1 MASLEKHYIRLFA
14 NLDFICYIEIMIHS
28 IKGLIPLV
36 IFIAI
41 VSVSW
46 LSGFVFQKWV
56 FSYLHKLSKKT
67 SWKWDDIVVQAL
79 NKVIIPWFLIAG
91 IFIAARMVGLPLYIT
106 QPLEKILLVIIVISI
121 TWLLLKI
128 TIDLVQMHMETIAEK
143 LPNTSLL
150 VSFVRWLILIMGG
163 LTLLQVL
170 GISITPVLTTLGI
183 GGLAVAL
190 ALQDTLKNF
199 FSGIQI
205 IASKQLK
212 PGDFVRLDTG
222 DEGYVMDVTWRNT
235 TIRTISNNTV
245 VIPNAKLADAVITNY
260 YLPQK
265 EIAVRVEVGVSYSSN
280 LEEVEK
286 VTKEVAEKVMNEVA
300 GIDFFEPIIR
310 FHTFGDSSINFTV
323 IMRANEVIDQ
333 YLVKHEF
340 IKRLHKRYNEE
351 GIEIPFPISTIYL
364 RKDQE

>member
-1 MASLEKHYIRLFA
+1 MKIIMAHSTK
-14 NLDFICYIEIMIHS
+14 DIMP
-28 IKGLIPLV
+28 LIV
-36 IFIAI
+36 FTVI
-41 VSVSW
+41 VSLSW
-46 LSGFVFQKWV
+46 LTGFLFQRWI
-56 FSYLHKLSKKT
+56 FSYLHTLSKKT
-67 SWKWDDIVVQAL
+67 RWKWDDIVIQAL
-79 NKVIIPWFLIAG
+79 NKVIIPWFMIAG
-91 IFIAARMVGLPLYIT
+91 IFIADRMVNMPSSIRLPI
-106 QPLEKILLVIIVISI
+106 EKILLVLIVISV
-121 TWLLLKI
+121 TWLLLRI
-128 TIDLVQMHMETIAEK
+128 TTDLVQMHMENIAEK

-150 VSFVRWLILIMGG
+150 VSFARWLILIMGG

-170 GISITPVLTTLGI
+170 GISITPLLTTLGI

-205 IASKQLK
+205 IASRQLK

-265 EIAVRVEVGVSYSSN
+265 ELAVRVDVGVSYSSN
-280 LEEVEK
+280 LEMVEE
-286 VTKEVAEKVMNEVA
+286 VTKKVARDVMKEVG
-300 GIDFFEPIIR
+300 GIDLSEPIIR

-333 YLVKHEF
+333 FLVKHEF

-351 GIEIPFPISTIYL
+351 GIEIPFPITTIYL
-364 RKDQE
+364 KKEQ